1 MRYIRA
7 VPRYINAITQREDIS
22 NKMKLGVFK
31 IINFLVLASSIFS
44 IAIEAS
50 PGLDLLTNLM
60 DPSHFY
66 FDKRS
71 SFKPIK
77 QPMPDM
83 TILSRILGQSKSS
96 H

>member
-1 MRYIRA
+1 
-7 VPRYINAITQREDIS
+7 
-22 NKMKLGVFK
+22 MKLGVFK
-31 IINFLVLASSIFS
+31 MINFLILASSIFS

-71 SFKPIK
+71 SLKPIK

>member
-1 MRYIRA
+1 
-7 VPRYINAITQREDIS
+7 
-22 NKMKLGVFK
+22 MKLGVFK
-31 IINFLVLASSIFS
+31 MINFLILASSIFS
-44 IAIEAS
+44 IAIGAS
-50 PGLDLLTNLM
+50 PGLDLITNLM

-71 SFKPIK
+71 SFKQSMK